1 MISDSAC
8 DCGVP
13 CEMHTYEPTMSYA
26 QLSQFNIERMVLV
39 DPAKRQRYAASLYF
53 TVLVLYGTLFIL
65 IIIRLFCDVC
75 GGNVSMVAAGLRRS
89 SC

>member
-1 MISDSAC
+1 MTKCVRLQQNEANFNRAETGLISDSAC

-39 DPAKRQRYAASLYF
+39 DPENRQRYATSLHSYC
-53 TVLVLYGTLFIL
+53 VEI
-65 IIIRLFCDVC
+65 
-75 GGNVSMVAAGLRRS
+75 SS
-89 SC
+89 SCLS

>member
-1 MISDSAC
+1 MTKTNVHIDYMTKCVRLQQNEHFNRTETGLISDSAC

-39 DPAKRQRYAASLYF
+39 DPENRQRYATSLYSYCTEMSAF
-53 TVLVLYGTLFIL
+53 
-65 IIIRLFCDVC
+65 
-75 GGNVSMVAAGLRRS
+75 
-89 SC
+89 